1 MFNIVSLFAAVPC
14 PPTNP
19 VNFLGLLPWWQYL
32 PSSDFATDASGRCN
46 IDTFNIPHGAAGA
59 AGTVTANDIPLVLL
73 AIVDDL
79 LRIAGLIAVGF
90 IISAAFK
97 FITSQGDPE
106 GTAKAR
112 QTVINALIGL
122 AVAIVATV
130 FVSYIGNT
138 LGNGS

>member
-1 MFNIVSLFAAVPC
+1 MFTILSLFAAATCSPKS
-14 PPTNP
+14 TGD
-19 VNFLGLLPWWQYL
+19 FLGLLPWWHYL
-32 PSSDFATDASGRCN
+32 PASDFGLDGDDRCS
-46 IDTFNIPHGAAGA
+46 IQMFNIPGAG
-59 AGTVTANDIPLVLL
+59 VTANDIPLVLL
-73 AIVDDL
+73 AVVDDL

-112 QTVINALIGL
+112 QTVINALVGL
-122 AVAIVATV
+122 AVTIVSVV